1 MKKIK
6 IWIALCLSLLLF
18 VKIAPTAEAASEIQL
33 HTAYYGVNREDA
45 LVGKVMP
52 QTKPEELLRQM
63 DELMKGFPR
72 NGKEEERS

>member
-52 QTKPEELLRQM
+52 QTKPEEFLRQ
-63 DELMKGFPR
+63 FVA
-72 NGKEEERS
+72 NGQLHLTNAG